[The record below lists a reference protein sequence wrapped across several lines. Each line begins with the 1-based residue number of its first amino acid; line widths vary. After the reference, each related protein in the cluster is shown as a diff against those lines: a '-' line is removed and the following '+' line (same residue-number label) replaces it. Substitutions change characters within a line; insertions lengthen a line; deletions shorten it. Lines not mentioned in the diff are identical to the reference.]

1 MEYQIDGKL
10 LESEFGMHHLA
21 ENEEFLDILKTTDIK
36 TIHSCEATLEDIFI
50 KLTGRNLL

>member
-1 MEYQIDGKL
+1 
-10 LESEFGMHHLA
+10 MHHLA
-21 ENEEFLDILKTTDIK
+21 ENKEFLDILKTTDIK